1 MTVGQC
7 ASCGIGLG
15 PRARFCRGCGAAVEA
30 TEVGAGSPN
39 VAEDTSRSCP
49 SCAAP
54 VSDGASFCLSCGER
68 LGAGE
73 APAAPPPPP
82 GPVESSPPRH
92 AQSSPHPPS
101 PPPRRGRGPLIA
113 AGAFVACLALGGL
126 VGGGAYLLSQDS
138 EADDSGTGGPIWHGP
153 GSGEGGGSDGSS
165 SGGGEGGDRTDT
177 PIHSGETSELL
188 PGRYIQ
194 AGSFRSPEGAGREVD
209 RLLGEGIDVEAV
221 PADWADELLPGFQV
235 LLVGPLATTGEEKQA
250 LRQLEDASV
259 AGFGRDLTSS
269 ETVPGPEAAAGEWSG
284 ELERSHLRGGR
295 RPSVYPVD
303 FAIAADG
310 ESGTV
315 EHVERDCSGSLTLI
329 DDTGYSLAYAESIES
344 GDCPRGGV
352 WHLRPRTGEITA
364 VWLHDDIHVM
374 VDGDAAAVG

>member
-1 MTVGQC
+1 MTAAARC
-7 ASCGIGLG
+7 ASCGATPGLG
-15 PRARFCRGCGAAVEA
+15 ARFCRGCGAAVEA
-30 TEVGAGSPN
+30 TEAASPPEDSVSGGDGPECPSCGAPIVAGARFCHSCGESTVAPEPAPMSTSRSRGPLLALAAFATCLLLGGAVAGAVYLLSGDDSGGGTIPGKGGLPIGGVTPPGPGGAGSGTTGSGG
-39 VAEDTSRSCP
+39 D
-49 SCAAP
+49 
-54 VSDGASFCLSCGER
+54 DGR
-68 LGAGE
+68 DD
-73 APAAPPPPP
+73 
-82 GPVESSPPRH
+82 
-92 AQSSPHPPS
+92 PS
-101 PPPRRGRGPLIA
+101 PGLSPLA
-113 AGAFVACLALGGL
+113 AG
-126 VGGGAYLLSQDS
+126 
-138 EADDSGTGGPIWHGP
+138 
-153 GSGEGGGSDGSS
+153 
-165 SGGGEGGDRTDT
+165 
-177 PIHSGETSELL
+177 
-188 PGRYIQ
+188 RYVQ
-194 AGSFRSPEGAGREVD
+194 AGSFRSPEGAQREVD
-209 RLLGEGIDVEAV
+209 RLVGEGIDVEAV
-221 PADWADELLPGFQV
+221 PADWAGELLPGFQV
-235 LLVGPLATTGEEKQA
+235 LLVGPLATSGEEKQV

-303 FAIAADG
+303 FAISADG

-374 VDGDAAAVG
+374 VDGTAFATG